1 MKYSYEFKLECVKN
15 YKEGK
20 QNIKP
25 EWCKLSN
32 HNFITAIEKWIRLFD
47 LYGPDGLKHRQFNK
61 NWTKEERYE
70 LVAKV
75 LAGQSNTSV
84 AIEAGIDSGQLYQWV
99 RKYKQYGLDGLE
111 LSHKGRPPKG
121 GYIMTKSKKD
131 KPQELTQSEREE
143 LILLREKDKYL
154 EAENAYLKKLA
165 ALTVSKKAESSVKA
179 KKQPSSKDS

>member
-20 QNIKP
+20 LISLNHFQNANIRQHRVR
-25 EWCKLSN
+25 EWVK
-32 HNFITAIEKWIRLFD
+32 LFD
-47 LYGPDGLKHRQFNK
+47 LYGVDGLKHKQFNK

-70 LVAKV
+70 LVVKV
-75 LAGQSNTSV
+75 LAGQSCSSI
-84 AIEAGIDSGQLYQWV
+84 AIESGISPGQLYRWIK
-99 RKYKQYGLDGLE
+99 RYKQYGLDGLE

-121 GYIMTKSKKD
+121 GYTMTKSKKD

-154 EAENAYLKKLA
+154 EAENAYLKKLT
-165 ALTVSKKAESSVKA
+165 ALTVSKRAESSVKA
-179 KKQPSSKDS
+179 KKQSSSKDS

>member
-1 MKYSYEFKLECVKN
+1 MKYSYEFKLECVKK

-20 QNIKP
+20 TIEVLDGARKDILMDNIRT
-25 EWCKLSN
+25 WR
-32 HNFITAIEKWIRLFD
+32 RLFD
-47 LYGPDGLKHRQFNK
+47 LYGSDGLKHKEFYK
-61 NWTKEERYE
+61 NWNKEERYE

-75 LAGQSNTSV
+75 LAGQSNKSV
-84 AIEAGIDSGQLYQWV
+84 AIEAGINPGLLYQWV
-99 RKYKQYGLDGLE
+99 RKYKHYGLDGLE

-121 GYIMTKSKKD
+121 GYTMTKSKKD

-165 ALTVSKKAESSVKA
+165 ALTVKKKAESSAKA

>member
-25 EWCKLSN
+25 DGVTIK
-32 HNFITAIEKWIRLFD
+32 NFRDKVRLWVRSFD
-47 LYGPDGLKHRQFNK
+47 LYGPDGLKHKQFNK
-61 NWTKEERYE
+61 DWTKEERYE

-75 LAGQSNTSV
+75 LAGQPNKSV
-84 AIEAGIDSGQLYQWV
+84 AIEAGINDGQLYQWV
-99 RKYKQYGLDGLE
+99 QKYKQHGLDGLE
-111 LSHKGRPPKG
+111 LKHKGRPPKG

-131 KPQELTQSEREE
+131 KPTKLTQSEKEE
-143 LILLREKDKYL
+143 LILLREKEKYL

-165 ALTVSKKAESSVKA
+165 ALTVKKKAESSAKA

>member
-20 QNIKP
+20 CNTKP

-32 HNFITAIEKWIRLFD
+32 HNFITAIETWARLFD
-47 LYGPDGLKHRQFNK
+47 LYGPDGLKHNSFNK
-61 NWTKEERYE
+61 DWTKEERYE

-75 LAGQSNTSV
+75 LAGQSITSV
-84 AIEAGIDSGQLYQWV
+84 AIEIGINSGQLYQWV
-99 RKYKQYGLDGLE
+99 QRYKQYGYDGLE
-111 LSHKGRPPKG
+111 LNHKGRPPKG

-143 LILLREKDKYL
+143 LILLREKERYL
-154 EAENAYLKKLA
+154 EAENAYLKKLT
-165 ALTVSKKAESSVKA
+165 ALTVNKKVESSAKA

>member
-1 MKYSYEFKLECVKN
+1 MKYSFEFKLECVKN

-32 HNFITAIEKWIRLFD
+32 HDFLISIRMWVRLFD
-47 LYGPDGLKHRQFNK
+47 LYGPDGLRHKQFNK
-61 NWTKEERYE
+61 DWTKEERYE

-75 LAGQSNTSV
+75 LAGQSIMSV
-84 AIEAGIDSGQLYQWV
+84 AIEAGINKGQLYQWV
-99 RKYKQYGLDGLE
+99 KRYKQYGYDGLE
-111 LSHKGRPPKG
+111 LNRKGRPPKG
-121 GYIMTKSKKD
+121 GRIMTKSKKD
-131 KPQELTQSEREE
+131 KPQELTQSEKEE

-165 ALTVSKKAESSVKA
+165 ALTVKKKAESSAKA

>member
-25 EWCKLSN
+25 EWCKLSS
-32 HNFITAIEKWIRLFD
+32 HNFITAIEKWVRLFD

-99 RKYKQYGLDGLE
+99 SKYKQYGIDGLE
-111 LSHKGRPPKG
+111 LNHKGRPPKG

-165 ALTVSKKAESSVKA
+165 ALTASKKMGSSVKA
-179 KKQPSSKDS
+179 KKQSSSKDS

>member
-15 YKEGK
+15 YKKGK

-25 EWCKLSN
+25 DGVTIR
-32 HNFITAIEKWIRLFD
+32 NFRDNVRLWVRLFD
-47 LYGPDGLKHRQFNK
+47 LYGPDGLKHKRFNK
-61 NWTKEERYE
+61 DWTKEEKYE

-84 AIEAGIDSGQLYQWV
+84 AIEAGINDGQLYQWV

-121 GYIMTKSKKD
+121 GYTMTKSKKD

-154 EAENAYLKKLA
+154 EAENAYLKKLT
-165 ALTVSKKAESSVKA
+165 ALTVKKKAESSVKA
-179 KKQPSSKDS
+179 KKQSSSKDS